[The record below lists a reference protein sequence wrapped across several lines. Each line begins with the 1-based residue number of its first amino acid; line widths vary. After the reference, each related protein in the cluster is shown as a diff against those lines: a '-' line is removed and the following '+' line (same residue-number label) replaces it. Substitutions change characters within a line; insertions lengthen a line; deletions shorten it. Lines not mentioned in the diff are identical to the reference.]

1 MCLRNVRESVCVCTH
16 AGTRAHVDVCA
27 CAHACLRVVRACLRV
42 VRACVRERL
51 RETGRDGCALPQ
63 PTAHHEISQK
73 DLISEPEVSQSFQ
86 KDLNIED
93 LCVVSRQEE
102 DSF

>member
-27 CAHACLRVVRACLRV
+27 CAHACLRVVRAC
-42 VRACVRERL
+42 VRARL
-51 RETGRDGCALPQ
+51 RETGRDGCSLPQ
-63 PTAHHEISQK
+63 PTAHHEISQE
-73 DLISEPEVSQSFQ
+73 DLISGPGASQSFQ